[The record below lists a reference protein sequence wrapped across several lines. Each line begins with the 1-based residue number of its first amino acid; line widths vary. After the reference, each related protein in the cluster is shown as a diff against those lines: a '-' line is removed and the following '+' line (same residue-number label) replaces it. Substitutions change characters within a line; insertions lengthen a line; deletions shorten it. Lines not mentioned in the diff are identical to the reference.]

1 MRRGLVEADEGR
13 QEALPGERPVGRGRD
28 PDLAVRD
35 EVADLRGA
43 RRPHEAGA
51 EEEECRDP
59 GKRRGLDS
67 DDREPPERAPHS
79 ERTLAPGGGGR
90 RVDPASTRLTIAARG
105 WRVTA
110 PLFLIRLPN
119 RCMTARTLEPARL
132 RTTHDGAP
140 SR

>member
-1 MRRGLVEADEGR
+1 MRRGLVEADEGG
-13 QEALPGERPVGRGRD
+13 QQALPRERPVGRGRD

-59 GKRRGLDS
+59 GERRGLDS
-67 DDREPPERAPHS
+67 DDREPTERAPHS
-79 ERTLAPGGGGR
+79 EKTLAPGGGGR
-90 RVDPASTRLTIAARG
+90 RVDSASTRLTIAAPE

-110 PLFLIRLPN
+110 QLFLIRPPN
-119 RCMTARTLEPARL
+119 RCMTAPILHRPCPRTIP
-132 RTTHDGAP
+132 
-140 SR
+140 